1 MDLIVY
7 IVCDTK
13 VGIYF
18 YIASDILIFLHKF
31 FFPAPKNRIF
41 A

>member
-1 MDLIVY
+1 MGFIVY

-18 YIASDILIFLHKF
+18 YIASDILIFLHNF

>member
-1 MDLIVY
+1 MGFIFY

-18 YIASDILIFLHKF
+18 YIASDILIFLHKI